1 MVNLSSTSLYSIDLL
16 LVLDYRE
23 QCGFKTVKNLAIAKQ
38 GNIIGKLIFSSLLSI
53 DIPKESCLGSK

>member
-23 QCGFKTVKNLAIAKQ
+23 HCGFKTVKNLAIAKTRQ
-38 GNIIGKLIFSSLLSI
+38 YN
-53 DIPKESCLGSK
+53 KETLFFFIAMNRYSKGIMLGE